1 MGHHINNVDGDV
13 IEALLEDNFDNSEYH
28 KLWDLYQVEWAIMN
42 LKPATAYCNSLTYL
56 YEYDI
61 NDFLDLKFK
70 INEDSCQ
77 IIHLYYEWPHDLTTR
92 NVAAL
97 IDDKVPGTGNLL
109 PYLICRENNRFKLI
123 LLKNWFMVFDL
134 IKDQELNGK
143 EIIKIMSTHDEVK
156 IEVDS
161 INDGL
166 YHFLSSQAFVYN
178 RLLVA

>member
-1 MGHHINNVDGDV
+1 
-13 IEALLEDNFDNSEYH
+13 
-28 KLWDLYQVEWAIMN
+28 
-42 LKPATAYCNSLTYL
+42 
-56 YEYDI
+56 
-61 NDFLDLKFK
+61 
-70 INEDSCQ
+70 
-77 IIHLYYEWPHDLTTR
+77 
-92 NVAAL
+92 
-97 IDDKVPGTGNLL
+97 
-109 PYLICRENNRFKLI
+109 
-123 LLKNWFMVFDL
+123 MVFDL